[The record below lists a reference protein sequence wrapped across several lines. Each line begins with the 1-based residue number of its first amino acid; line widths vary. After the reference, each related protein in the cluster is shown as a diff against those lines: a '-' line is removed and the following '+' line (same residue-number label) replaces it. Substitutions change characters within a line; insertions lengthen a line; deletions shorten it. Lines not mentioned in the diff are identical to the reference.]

1 MLDRNRVD
9 DEFVDELEQER
20 AFKTY
25 VIQRKL
31 KWLTIATFILSMIML
46 LGVSSFY
53 LFFLLD

>member
-1 MLDRNRVD
+1 MDKNRVD

-25 VIQRKL
+25 VIQRKV
-31 KWLTIATFILSMIML
+31 KWLTIATFILSMVML